1 MSVVRD
7 RQTVQA
13 RHIRIVDLRSRTDLP
28 LKAIA
33 RAVGLNDH
41 SSVIHHLSGRCG
53 CGALAVSVCQHE
65 YREVC
70 KHCGAVSLAVAVGSE
85 RPSGGDRV

>member
-13 RHIRIVDLRSRTDLP
+13 RHIRIVELRSQTDLP

-41 SSVIHHLSGRCG
+41 SSVIYHLGGKCRCG
-53 CGALAVSVCQHE
+53 VLAVPACEHE

-70 KHCGAVSLAVAVGSE
+70 EHCGAVSLNGATEAKGE
-85 RPSGGDRV
+85 